1 MNFVDRLCDVETKF
15 AAAMEQVS
23 VEEATRNRE
32 LKKIGKTILQLL
44 RLTEV
49 FRSNQAASN
58 QEGGLKDYDSSSQ
71 RK

>member
-15 AAAMEQVS
+15 AAAMEHVS

-32 LKKIGKTILQLL
+32 LRKIGKSILQLL

-49 FRSNQAASN
+49 FRSNKAASDQN
-58 QEGGLKDYDSSSQ
+58 RGLNGYESSSQ
-71 RK
+71 SK

>member
-23 VEEATRNRE
+23 VEEATKNCE
-32 LKKIGKTILQLL
+32 LRKMGKTILQLL

-49 FRSNQAASN
+49 FRSSQSARG
-58 QEGGLKDYDSSSQ
+58 QDGGLKGYDSSSQ
-71 RK
+71 SK